1 MTRIQYKEAL
11 ARVESGNPGEVLLPL
26 LRSGWSEK
34 NVIYMKAA
42 LRRLDGTPAPTAP
55 RKVDVS
61 GAGDVLASLYKVQQ
75 VLRGRRAKLSNS
87 FHDCKTDA
95 DRREVSAGILK
106 IEEEI
111 RDNERKI
118 AHYKAHRQLPQEAG
132 GEGESLPDDPIALMK
147 ALASINAKISQTKK
161 TLLELGRL
169 PDNDPERAKIQKY
182 EAKLARLKLE
192 KGHAEQKIKAIQSAG
207 V

>member
-1 MTRIQYKEAL
+1 MTRVQYNEAL

-26 LRSGWSEK
+26 LRSGWSQK

-42 LRRLDGTPAPTAP
+42 LRRLDGTPAP

-61 GAGDVLASLYKVQQ
+61 GAGDVLTSLYKAQQ

-132 GEGESLPDDPIALMK
+132 GEGESLPENPIGLMK